1 MVVMG
6 AQIITSLLLVLG
18 LSCVYSLI
26 PSGTRYLRDLKS
38 TLRESS
44 LCAKRKG
51 VKNKDVNKDAS
62 MKRNGQRST
71 KFINIEDFYSD
82 GWQLDEVVEILKDGG
97 VGVVPTD
104 TCYSYVTSL
113 NSRKGVERLLKVKAS
128 GKKPLSVLC
137 KDLSMIGTYT
147 NEVSNLKWVYKLLK
161 ATLPGPFTYIMPS
174 SSLVPKMIVDRK
186 HHKLNKWRRKEIGVR
201 MPADEVCR
209 AIVDAVDEPLLSGS
223 VPQAA
228 EDELGIAFLVADG
241 DYNGD
246 DYDYDDDTEED
257 GEMDE
262 WDADHDYHDTSYHR
276 LDLMESLPWANQVDF
291 VVLNGARGGGTNEEL
306 STIVDLAHS
315 NKPMIVRQ
323 GKGLLDAALL
333 EGASI

>member
-1 MVVMG
+1 
-6 AQIITSLLLVLG
+6 
-18 LSCVYSLI
+18 
-26 PSGTRYLRDLKS
+26 
-38 TLRESS
+38 
-44 LCAKRKG
+44 
-51 VKNKDVNKDAS
+51 
-62 MKRNGQRST
+62 
-71 KFINIEDFYSD
+71 
-82 GWQLDEVVEILKDGG
+82 LDEVVEILKNGG

-228 EDELGIAFLVADG
+228 EDELGIALLVADG
-241 DYNGD
+241 DYD
-246 DYDYDDDTEED
+246 ADDDNDDEEEGGEED
-257 GEMDE
+257 E
-262 WDADHDYHDTSYHR
+262 WEADHDFHDTSYHR

-291 VVLNGARGGGTNEEL
+291 VVLNGPRGGGTNEEL
-306 STIVDLAHS
+306 STIVDLAQTG
-315 NKPMIVRQ
+315 KPVVVRQ
-323 GKGLLDAALL
+323 GKGILDRSLID
-333 EGASI
+333 GVTI